1 MTTQHSRLPNLTD
14 FDIRLLRVFHAV
26 VQSKGFAAAQDKL
39 GLTQSTISIQI
50 AQLEGRLNVRLCER
64 GRKGF
69 YLTEEGRM
77 VYEASLSLFR
87 AIESFRGLV
96 GSALGQLV
104 GEMHFGIVDALV
116 TNPEIDLDRG
126 LREFADLA
134 PEVELNID
142 VSSPQELMQ
151 GLIEEH
157 YHAILTPVS
166 RQHSSI
172 RYLPA
177 FKERQTLYCGQDHP
191 LFDRPASQIT
201 TDELSNIAYSARS
214 YMLDWVPPME
224 LELQPK
230 GMASHME
237 SIALMILSG
246 RFIGYLPTHYAAN
259 WVAADKM
266 RPLLE
271 DQLSYDEQFYI
282 CSRKTEPSRVAQA
295 FLRCIEQH
303 MCDDDA

>member
-1 MTTQHSRLPNLTD
+1 MATQHSRLPNLTD

-87 AIESFRGLV
+87 AVESFRGLV

-116 TNPEIDLDRG
+116 TNPEIDLDKA
-126 LREFADLA
+126 LRAFADVA
-134 PEVELNID
+134 PDVELHID
-142 VSSPQELMQ
+142 VSSPQELIQ

-172 RYLPA
+172 KYRSA
-177 FKERQTLYCGQDHP
+177 FKEQQTLYCGQDHP
-191 LFDRPASQIT
+191 LFDRPASGISV
-201 TDELSNIAYSARS
+201 DDLSNIAYSARA
-214 YMLDWVPPME
+214 YMLDWTPPLE

-246 RFIGYLPTHYAAN
+246 RFIGYLPTHYASN
-259 WVAADKM
+259 WVTADKM
-266 RPLLE
+266 RPLLKE
-271 DQLSYDEQFYI
+271 QLSYDEQFYV
-282 CSRKTEPSRVAQA
+282 CSRKAEPSRVAQA
-295 FLRCIEQH
+295 FLRCIEEH
-303 MCDDDA
+303 MCNGGA